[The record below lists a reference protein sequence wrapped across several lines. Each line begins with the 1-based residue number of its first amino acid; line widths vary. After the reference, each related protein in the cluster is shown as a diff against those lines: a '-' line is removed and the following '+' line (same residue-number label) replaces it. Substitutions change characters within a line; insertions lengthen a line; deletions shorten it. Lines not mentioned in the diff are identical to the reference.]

1 MGVVHSSNSADGLS
15 AELQGYCDQNRAVV
29 DDARS
34 LVSGLNAEQF
44 NWTPTPGRW
53 SVGECVHHLNEVVAV
68 YLPLLRA
75 TMDDARAR
83 GLTAT
88 GPFRYGLLTN
98 WFVGVMEPPPRKRVQ
113 VPKKLRVPPSSTHD
127 PAATL
132 ERFDRLHA
140 ELIEVI
146 RSADG
151 LDLKRAKL
159 PSVASRL
166 IVLSLGQWFGFLVA
180 HDRRHVWQARQV
192 MKEPGFPS

>member
-1 MGVVHSSNSADGLS
+1 MGVILSNVSAVGLS
-15 AELQGYCDQNRAVV
+15 AELQGYCDQNRAVI
-29 DDARS
+29 DDAGD
-34 LVSGLNAEQF
+34 LVGGLTAEQF
-44 NWTPTPGRW
+44 NWWPTPGRW
-53 SVGECVHHLNEVVAV
+53 SVGECMHHLNEVVAV
-68 YLPLLRA
+68 YIPLLRA
-75 TMDDARAR
+75 TVEDARSK

-132 ERFDRLHA
+132 ELFNSRHA
-140 ELIEVI
+140 ELVDVI
-146 RSADG
+146 RGANG
-151 LDLKRAKL
+151 LDLKRAKI

-192 MKEPGFPS
+192 MKEPGFPA

>member
-1 MGVVHSSNSADGLS
+1 MSDRKQPLLGAD
-15 AELQGYCDQNRAVV
+15 ELRKYIDENRVVV
-29 DDARS
+29 DDTRS

-44 NWTPTPGRW
+44 NWWPTPVRW

-75 TMDDARAR
+75 TVEDARVR
-83 GLTAT
+83 NLTAT
-88 GPFRYGLLTN
+88 GPFRYGPLTN
-98 WFVGVMEPPPRKRVQ
+98 WFVGVMEPPPKKRVQ

-132 ERFDRLHA
+132 ERFSRVHND
-140 ELIEVI
+140 LIDVI
-146 RSADG
+146 RSAEG

-180 HDRRHVWQARQV
+180 HDRRHIWQARQV
-192 MKEPGFPS
+192 LKAPGFPS